1 MGFQIKLDIFEGP
14 LDLLLH
20 LIEQEEIDIYDIPI
34 ARITRSYLE
43 YLRLMEELDLEV
55 AGEYLVMAAT
65 LVYIKS
71 RMLLPSHGRAG
82 VEVPSKEDPRT
93 PLVERLLEYKKY
105 KEAATLFQER
115 EIEQQK
121 IFHRQEETGVPSPFP
136 LEASLFDLLTA
147 FREVLRRASHKPS
160 FNVTKNKIRLDEKI
174 QELMGHLKKRSPLA
188 FFSLFPLETNK
199 SELILTFL
207 ALLELIRNGLILARQ
222 ARPFGEI
229 MIYRR
234 TGRCRAQMP
243 EGFKPGTSTNEKPG
257 TSN

>member
-34 ARITRSYLE
+34 ARITWSYLE
-43 YLRLMEELDLEV
+43 YLRLMEELDLEA

-71 RMLLPSHGRAG
+71 RMLLPSHAG
-82 VEVPSKEDPRT
+82 EGVDVPLKEDPRV
-93 PLVERLLEYKKY
+93 PLVERLIEYKKY

-121 IFHRQEETGVPSPFP
+121 IFHRQEETGSPSPFP
-136 LEASLFDLLTA
+136 LEASLFDLITA
-147 FREVLRRASHKPS
+147 FREVLQRTYHKPS
-160 FNVTKNKIRLDEKI
+160 FKVIKDKIRLDEKI
-174 QELMGHLKKRSPLA
+174 QELKGHLKKRSPLA
-188 FFSLFPLETNK
+188 FFSLFPLETDK

-234 TGRCRAQMP
+234 TGRCRAQISK
-243 EGFKPGTSTNEKPG
+243 GFKSWISTNERPGTSY
-257 TSN
+257 